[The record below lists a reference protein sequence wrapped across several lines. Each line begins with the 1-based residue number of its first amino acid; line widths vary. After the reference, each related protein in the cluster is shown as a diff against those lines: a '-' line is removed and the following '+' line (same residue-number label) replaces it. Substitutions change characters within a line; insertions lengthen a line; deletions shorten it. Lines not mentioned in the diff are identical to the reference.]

1 MIFVVGDNI
10 ARFTIRAGVT
20 CAVFRGSAKTHILD
34 HKEFHGNLYAIP
46 QEVMA

>member
-10 ARFTIRAGVT
+10 ARFTHQAGVT
-20 CAVFRGSAKTHILD
+20 CAVFRGSTKTHILD
-34 HKEFHGNLYAIP
+34 RKGFRGNLYAIF